1 MLGRPFLGS
10 LKMTTSTPHTRVYLA
25 GKVPKGSE
33 IGQLP
38 DWRAEYISALSVL
51 PALEFASPDDPN
63 LDESDPVGVFGHDC
77 YLIQNSDLIVVNA
90 ADRLGVGTAQE
101 LLIAKYF
108 FKPVFTVLPHGSPHR
123 RKDLLAGRGIVADW
137 QHPFI
142 VASSDKVFASVQEL
156 VKHMATW
163 QRDAPCKSLQIIHDA
178 INHYV
183 QGDEVR

>member
-1 MLGRPFLGS
+1 
-10 LKMTTSTPHTRVYLA
+10 MTSSIKRTRIYLA

-51 PALEFASPDDPN
+51 PAFEFASPDDPN
-63 LDESDPVGVFGHDC
+63 LDESDALEVFGHDC

-90 ADRLGVGTAQE
+90 KERLGVGTAQE

-108 FKPVFTVLPHGSPHR
+108 TKPVFTVLPHGSPHR
-123 RKDLLAGRGIVADW
+123 RKDLQAGKGIVADW

-142 VASSDKVFASVQEL
+142 VASSDRIFASVQEL
-156 VKHMATW
+156 VEHLGTW
-163 QRDAPCKSLQIIHDA
+163 QRGDPCKTLQIIHDA
-178 INHYV
+178 IRHYM
-183 QGDEVR
+183 QRR